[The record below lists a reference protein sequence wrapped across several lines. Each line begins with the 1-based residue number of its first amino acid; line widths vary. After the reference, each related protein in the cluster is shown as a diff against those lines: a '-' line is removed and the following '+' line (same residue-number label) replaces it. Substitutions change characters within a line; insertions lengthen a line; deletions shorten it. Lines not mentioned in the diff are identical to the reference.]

1 MVKEKQSY
9 FFADYIILALFS
21 FYINF
26 YYSNIGVLAQDTF
39 AYYDT
44 SFRILKGSAPFKDY
58 WTVSGPFIDYLQAT
72 IFFFFGVSW
81 KSYIIIGSILNS
93 LITIIFYYTLSI
105 FHQNKLSN
113 LFYASCFSILANP
126 SMGTPFP
133 DHFSTFFS
141 LAGIFFFLL
150 AMKTEKKFFWFLIP
164 IFFFFAF
171 FCKQSPSSYIL
182 LVLLIP
188 LSIYLFKHKKFSLIK
203 YLLVSSAFCLVL
215 LSVFFIVNEINF
227 KQFLYQYILFPQTI
241 AEKRISEY
249 QFTFNSIFQYKFI
262 YLYLFPLILITF
274 INFKKNYFSDDKI
287 FLFNF
292 IGILL
297 SIVLIFHQIITKNF
311 IFIFFLVPFLESYSC
326 IFI

>member
-1 MVKEKQSY
+1 M
-9 FFADYIILALFS
+9 
-21 FYINF
+21 
-26 YYSNIGVLAQDTF
+26 
-39 AYYDT
+39 
-44 SFRILKGSAPFKDY
+44 
-58 WTVSGPFIDYLQAT
+58 
-72 IFFFFGVSW
+72 
-81 KSYIIIGSILNS
+81 
-93 LITIIFYYTLSI
+93 
-105 FHQNKLSN
+105 
-113 LFYASCFSILANP
+113 
-126 SMGTPFP
+126 
-133 DHFSTFFS
+133 
-141 LAGIFFFLL
+141 
-150 AMKTEKKFFWFLIP
+150 
-164 IFFFFAF
+164 
-171 FCKQSPSSYIL
+171 

-203 YLLVSSAFCLVL
+203 YLLVSSTFCLVL

-274 INFKKNYFSDDKI
+274 MNFKKKFFSEDKI

-311 IFIFFLVPFLESYSC
+311 IFIFFLVPFLGSLIHVSLSEFLDLKN
-326 IFI
+326 IFSFCYLRLHSL

>member
-1 MVKEKQSY
+1 MFLSIKKVPKTYWSSGKPFNFKPKFSTL
-9 FFADYIILALFS
+9 FFLCFGLSLFGLGEGLLIVS
-21 FYINF
+21 FTGA
-26 YYSNIGVLAQDTF
+26 SPWSVLAQDTF

-44 SFRILKGSAPFKDY
+44 SFRILNGSAPFKDY

-113 LFYASCFSILANP
+113 LFYSSCFSVLANP

-150 AMKTEKKFFWFLIP
+150 AIKTDRKFFWFLIP

-182 LVLLIP
+182 LVLLP
-188 LSIYLFKHKKFSLIK
+188 K
-203 YLLVSSAFCLVL
+203 
-215 LSVFFIVNEINF
+215 
-227 KQFLYQYILFPQTI
+227 
-241 AEKRISEY
+241 
-249 QFTFNSIFQYKFI
+249 
-262 YLYLFPLILITF
+262 
-274 INFKKNYFSDDKI
+274 
-287 FLFNF
+287 
-292 IGILL
+292 
-297 SIVLIFHQIITKNF
+297 
-311 IFIFFLVPFLESYSC
+311 
-326 IFI
+326 

>member
-44 SFRILKGSAPFKDY
+44 SFRILNGSAPFKDY

-81 KSYIIIGSILNS
+81 KSYVIIGSILNS

-141 LAGIFFFLL
+141 LAGIFFFLI
-150 AMKTEKKFFWFLIP
+150 AIKTDKKFFWFLIP

-188 LSIYLFKHKKFSLIK
+188 LSIYLFKHKKLSLIK
-203 YLLVSSAFCLVL
+203 YLLVSSTFCLAL
-215 LSVFFIVNEINF
+215 LS
-227 KQFLYQYILFPQTI
+227 
-241 AEKRISEY
+241 
-249 QFTFNSIFQYKFI
+249 
-262 YLYLFPLILITF
+262 
-274 INFKKNYFSDDKI
+274 
-287 FLFNF
+287 
-292 IGILL
+292 
-297 SIVLIFHQIITKNF
+297 
-311 IFIFFLVPFLESYSC
+311 FFL
-326 IFI
+326 